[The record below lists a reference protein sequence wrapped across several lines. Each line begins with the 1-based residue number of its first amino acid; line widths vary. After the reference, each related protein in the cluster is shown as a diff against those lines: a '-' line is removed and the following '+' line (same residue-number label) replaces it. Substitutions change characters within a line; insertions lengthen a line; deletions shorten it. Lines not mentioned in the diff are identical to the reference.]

1 MQDKVFSLLGLATK
15 AGKVVSGEFSVENA
29 VKSGEAAL
37 VILAGDSSENTSKKF
52 KDKCKFYNIP
62 IRFYGTKDA
71 LGAAMGKESRATAA
85 VMDEG
90 FANTILR
97 RLEE

>member
-1 MQDKVFSLLGLATK
+1 MQDKVFSLLGLAEK
-15 AGKVVSGEFSVENA
+15 AGKIVSGEFSVENA
-29 VKSGEAAL
+29 VKAGKARL
-37 VILAGDSSENTSKKF
+37 VVVAEDASDNTAKKF

-62 IRFYGTKDA
+62 IRFYGTKLA
-71 LGAAMGKESRATAA
+71 LGAAIGKELRSTAA

-90 FANTILR
+90 FANTILK

>member
-1 MQDKVFSLLGLATK
+1 MQDKVFSLLGLAEK

-29 VKSGEAAL
+29 VKAGKAKL
-37 VILAGDSSENTSKKF
+37 VVLAEDASDNTAKKF

-62 IRFYGTKDA
+62 IRFYGTKVA
-71 LGAAMGKESRATAA
+71 LGAAIGKELRSTAA

-90 FANTILR
+90 FANTILK

>member
-1 MQDKVFSLLGLATK
+1 MQDKVFSLLGLAEK
-15 AGKVVSGEFSVENA
+15 AGKIVSGEFSVENA
-29 VKSGEAAL
+29 VKAGKAKL
-37 VILAGDSSENTSKKF
+37 VVVAEDASDNTAKKF

-62 IRFYGTKDA
+62 IRFYGTKLA
-71 LGAAMGKESRATAA
+71 LGAAIGKELRSTAA

-90 FANTILR
+90 FANTILK

>member
-1 MQDKVFSLLGLATK
+1 MQDKVFSLLGLAEK
-15 AGKVVSGEFSVENA
+15 AGKIVSGEFSVENA
-29 VKSGEAAL
+29 VKAGKARL
-37 VILAGDSSENTSKKF
+37 VVVAENASDNTAKKF

-62 IRFYGTKDA
+62 IRFYGTKLA
-71 LGAAMGKESRATAA
+71 LGAAIGKELRSTAA

-90 FANTILR
+90 FANTILK